1 MRKFIALA
9 PQAFIFL
16 SLLAPAQNR
25 FQACL
30 PSDVKADEVI
40 SVQTVAPG
48 SGGEVVKK
56 QEAKK
61 DTVKQKLIEMKAR
74 CRNGKLLD
82 RSGKEIRFY
91 RLAGCWGNPPA
102 DYQEILASQRAEI
115 EELRKRYTVVEIE
128 CLPSRL
134 IQ

>member
-30 PSDVKADEVI
+30 PPDVKADEVI
-40 SVQTVAPG
+40 SVQTVA
-48 SGGEVVKK
+48 SSSKGEKVKK
-56 QEAKK
+56 V
-61 DTVKQKLIEMKAR
+61 TVKQRLIEMKAR

-128 CLPSRL
+128 CMPSRL